1 MTETHQRSISPKT
14 GEWRDLNRYYWPWAL
29 IAPMLPLISVGI
41 VFGLQWWAPG
51 VSQVAWWS
59 GPLFLYVVVPIAD
72 RIVVPFDENPP
83 EDLVESL
90 EADFWYRGCVY
101 AYIPMQFFGI
111 GLSSHLLTADDLSWL
126 GLENGLSL
134 ASKIGVALT
143 IGLVGGIGIN
153 TAHELGHK
161 KVEYEQ
167 WLSRIVLAQSFYG
180 HFYVEHNRG
189 HHVRVATPEDPASSR
204 LGETLWQFYPRSVLG
219 GFRSGW
225 ALERDRLHRTGKRTF
240 SFSNANVTAW
250 LMSLALWG
258 ALVGVFGVELL
269 PFLVLQAVYGISLLE
284 AVNYLEHY
292 GLLRRTKENG
302 RYERCTP
309 EHSWNSDYAVS
320 DIFLYHLQRHSDHHA
335 NPTRRYQVLR
345 SMPESPQLPAGYAPL
360 ILVSY
365 FPFLWRALMDK
376 RVVAHY
382 DGDLR
387 RSNIQPAKR
396 EKYLAKYPAP
406 TR

>member
-1 MTETHQRSISPKT
+1 
-14 GEWRDLNRYYWPWAL
+14 
-29 IAPMLPLISVGI
+29 MLPLISVGV

-51 VSQVAWWS
+51 VSQIAWWS

-83 EDLVESL
+83 EDLVEAL
-90 EADFWYRGCVY
+90 EADFWYRGCLY
-101 AYIPMQFFGI
+101 AYVPMQFFGI
-111 GLSSHLLTADDLSWL
+111 GLSSYLLTADDLSWL

-161 KVEYEQ
+161 KVEYER

-225 ALERDRLHRTGKRTF
+225 TLERDRLHRIDKRTF
-240 SFSNANVTAW
+240 SFSNANLTAW

-258 ALVGVFGVELL
+258 VLVAVFGLELL
-269 PFLVLQAVYGISLLE
+269 PFLLLQAVYGISLLE

-396 EKYLAKYPAP
+396 EKYLAKYPVP
-406 TR
+406 MQ

>member
-1 MTETHQRSISPKT
+1 
-14 GEWRDLNRYYWPWAL
+14 
-29 IAPMLPLISVGI
+29 MLPVISVGL
-41 VFGLQWWAPG
+41 VYALQWWAPTA
-51 VSQVAWWS
+51 SQVAWWS
-59 GPLFLYVVVPIAD
+59 GALFLYVVVPIAD
-72 RIVVPFDENPP
+72 RIIVPFDENPP
-83 EDLVESL
+83 EELVESL

-101 AYIPMQFFGI
+101 AYIPMQFVGI
-111 GLSSHLLTADDLSWL
+111 VLSSYLLTADDLSWL

-134 ASKIGVALT
+134 VSKIGLALT

-161 KVEYEQ
+161 KIEWER

-180 HFYVEHNRG
+180 HFYVEHNKG

-225 ALERDRLHRTGKRTF
+225 VLERERLQRMNKRTW
-240 SFSNANVTAW
+240 SPSNENLTAW
-250 LMSLALWG
+250 AMSLVLWG
-258 ALVGVFGVELL
+258 ALVAVFGLELL

-292 GLLRRTKENG
+292 GLLRRTKDNG

-335 NPTRRYQVLR
+335 NPTRRYQILR

-396 EKYLAKYPAP
+396 EKYLAKYPVP
-406 TR
+406 TQ

>member
-1 MTETHQRSISPKT
+1 
-14 GEWRDLNRYYWPWAL
+14 
-29 IAPMLPLISVGI
+29 MLPLISVGI

-240 SFSNANVTAW
+240 SFSNANLTAW

-396 EKYLAKYPAP
+396 EKYLAKFPAP

>member
-1 MTETHQRSISPKT
+1 MSPKT

-29 IAPMLPLISVGI
+29 IAPMLPVISVGL
-41 VFGLQWWAPG
+41 VYALQWWAPTA
-51 VSQVAWWS
+51 SQVAWWS
-59 GPLFLYVVVPIAD
+59 GALFLYVVVPIAD
-72 RIVVPFDENPP
+72 RIIVPFDENPP
-83 EDLVESL
+83 EELVESL

-101 AYIPMQFFGI
+101 AYIPMQFVGI
-111 GLSSHLLTADDLSWL
+111 VLSSYLLTADDLSWL
-126 GLENGLSL
+126 GLENGLSM
-134 ASKIGVALT
+134 ASKIGLALT

-161 KVEYEQ
+161 KIEWER

-180 HFYVEHNRG
+180 HFYVEHNKG

-225 ALERDRLHRTGKRTF
+225 VLERERLQRMNKRTW
-240 SFSNANVTAW
+240 SPSNENLTAW
-250 LMSLALWG
+250 AMSLVLWG
-258 ALVGVFGVELL
+258 ALVAVFGLELL

-292 GLLRRTKENG
+292 GLLRRTKDNG

-335 NPTRRYQVLR
+335 NPTRRYQILR

-396 EKYLAKYPAP
+396 EKYLAKYPVP
-406 TR
+406 TQ

>member
-1 MTETHQRSISPKT
+1 
-14 GEWRDLNRYYWPWAL
+14 
-29 IAPMLPLISVGI
+29 MLPVISVGL
-41 VFGLQWWAPG
+41 VYALQWWAPTA
-51 VSQVAWWS
+51 SQVAWWS
-59 GPLFLYVVVPIAD
+59 GALFLYVVVPIAD
-72 RIVVPFDENPP
+72 RIIVPFDENPP
-83 EDLVESL
+83 EELVESL

-101 AYIPMQFFGI
+101 AYIPMQFVGI
-111 GLSSHLLTADDLSWL
+111 VLSSYLLTADDLSWL

-134 ASKIGVALT
+134 VSKIGLALT

-161 KVEYEQ
+161 KIEWER

-180 HFYVEHNRG
+180 HFYVEHNKG

-225 ALERDRLHRTGKRTF
+225 VLERERLQRTNKRTW
-240 SFSNANVTAW
+240 SPSNENLTAW
-250 LMSLALWG
+250 AMSLVLWG
-258 ALVGVFGVELL
+258 ALVAVFGLELL
-269 PFLVLQAVYGISLLE
+269 PFLLLQAVYGISLLE

-292 GLLRRTKENG
+292 GLLRRTKDNG

-335 NPTRRYQVLR
+335 NPTRRYQILR

-382 DGDLR
+382 DGDVTR
-387 RSNIQPAKR
+387 ANIAPAKR
-396 EKYLAKYPAP
+396 EKYLAKYPVP
-406 TR
+406 TQ

>member
-1 MTETHQRSISPKT
+1 
-14 GEWRDLNRYYWPWAL
+14 
-29 IAPMLPLISVGI
+29 MLPLISVGI

-240 SFSNANVTAW
+240 SFSNANLTAW

-258 ALVGVFGVELL
+258 ALVGLFGVELL

>member
-29 IAPMLPLISVGI
+29 IAPMLPVISVGL
-41 VFGLQWWAPG
+41 VYALQWWAPTA
-51 VSQVAWWS
+51 SQVAWWS
-59 GPLFLYVVVPIAD
+59 GALFLYVVVPIAD
-72 RIVVPFDENPP
+72 RIIVPFDENPP
-83 EDLVESL
+83 EELVESL

-101 AYIPMQFFGI
+101 AYIPMQFVGI
-111 GLSSHLLTADDLSWL
+111 VLSSYLLTADDLSWL
-126 GLENGLSL
+126 GLENGLSM
-134 ASKIGVALT
+134 ASKIGLALT

-161 KVEYEQ
+161 KIEWER

-180 HFYVEHNRG
+180 HFYVEHNKG

-225 ALERDRLHRTGKRTF
+225 VLERERLQRMNKRTW
-240 SFSNANVTAW
+240 SPSNENLTAW
-250 LMSLALWG
+250 AMSLVLWG
-258 ALVGVFGVELL
+258 ALVAVFGLELL

-292 GLLRRTKENG
+292 GLLRRTKDNG

-335 NPTRRYQVLR
+335 NPTRRYQILR

-396 EKYLAKYPAP
+396 EKYLAKYPVP
-406 TR
+406 TQ